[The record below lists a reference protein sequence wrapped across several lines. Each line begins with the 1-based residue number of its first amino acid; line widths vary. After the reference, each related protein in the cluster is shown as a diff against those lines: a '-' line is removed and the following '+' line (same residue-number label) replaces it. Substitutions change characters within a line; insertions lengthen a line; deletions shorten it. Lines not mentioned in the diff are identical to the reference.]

1 MIRDSKRDRSP
12 GHQPWRHWLVL
23 GALAAAGL
31 TLLARAV
38 YLQVVD
44 QAFLEQQGDARI
56 LRKATLSAN
65 RGMILDRNGEALA
78 VSTPVDTVWADP
90 RKLAEVPQE
99 FPRLAKAL
107 DRDPQWLAR
116 RVTSSLDREFVYL
129 VRHMRPADAAKVRA
143 LGIPGVDTL
152 REYRRYYPAGEVTGH
167 LLGFTNVDDVGQE
180 GLELAY
186 DQWLGGVPGEKIV
199 MRDSLG
205 RTIEDIEQLS
215 APRPGQDLRTSI
227 DLRVQYLA
235 YRELKAAVQANR
247 AIAGSI
253 VVLDIATGEVLAMV
267 NQPAFNPNDREQYLP
282 SRYRNR
288 ATNDFLEPGSS
299 IKPFVVAAGM
309 ETGRFHADTLIDT
322 SPGMMRVGIKTVND
336 HNNLGTIDVT
346 TVLAKSSNVG
356 AAKIALTL
364 KPQEMWGVYDAFGFG
379 RVTGSG
385 FPGESAGILPGYEH
399 WRAISQ
405 ATMAYGYG
413 LSVTP
418 LQLAQAYAV
427 LGAGGIRRPISL
439 RRVDT
444 PPPGERVI
452 PESVAHELVRM
463 LQSVVTDAGTARRAA
478 IMGYQVSGKT
488 GTAWKASE
496 TGGYSTDK
504 YRAIFGGVVP
514 ASNPR
519 LAAVVIIDEP
529 SAGAYYGGEVAA
541 PVFAA
546 VMSGALR
553 VLAIPPD
560 DLQGIPAT
568 TLVRAGDPW

>member
-1 MIRDSKRDRSP
+1 
-12 GHQPWRHWLVL
+12 
-23 GALAAAGL
+23 
-31 TLLARAV
+31 
-38 YLQVVD
+38 
-44 QAFLEQQGDARI
+44 
-56 LRKATLSAN
+56 
-65 RGMILDRNGEALA
+65 
-78 VSTPVDTVWADP
+78 
-90 RKLAEVPQE
+90 
-99 FPRLAKAL
+99 
-107 DRDPQWLAR
+107 
-116 RVTSSLDREFVYL
+116 
-129 VRHMRPADAAKVRA
+129 
-143 LGIPGVDTL
+143 
-152 REYRRYYPAGEVTGH
+152 
-167 LLGFTNVDDVGQE
+167 
-180 GLELAY
+180 
-186 DQWLGGVPGEKIV
+186 
-199 MRDSLG
+199 
-205 RTIEDIEQLS
+205 
-215 APRPGQDLRTSI
+215 
-227 DLRVQYLA
+227 
-235 YRELKAAVQANR
+235 
-247 AIAGSI
+247 
-253 VVLDIATGEVLAMV
+253 
-267 NQPAFNPNDREQYLP
+267 
-282 SRYRNR
+282 YRNR

-322 SPGMMRVGIKTVND
+322 SPGIMRVGIKTVKD

-427 LGAGGIRRPISL
+427 LGAGGIRRPVSL

-444 PPPGERVI
+444 PPAGERVM
-452 PESVAHELVRM
+452 PEPVARELVRM